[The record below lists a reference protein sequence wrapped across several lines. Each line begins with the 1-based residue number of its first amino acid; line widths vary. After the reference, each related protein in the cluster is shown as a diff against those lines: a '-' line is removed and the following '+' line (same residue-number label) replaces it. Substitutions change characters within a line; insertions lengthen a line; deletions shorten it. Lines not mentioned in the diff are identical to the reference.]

1 MSTNPLYQKIQA
13 AYRAQIRP
21 SEPEIDQALRRI
33 YGHQFHLTSAG
44 PRLIAGAESLRNI
57 IRTINRIRLETG
69 FLEAE
74 TPAAP
79 PTAGRL
85 VVRCAHEGCQELAL
99 DRGSFCYMHDAE

>member
-1 MSTNPLYQKIQA
+1 MSPNPLYQKIQA

-33 YGHQFHLTSAG
+33 YGHQFHPTSAG
-44 PRLIAGAESLRNI
+44 PRLIAGAESLRNV

-69 FLEAE
+69 FLEAAA
-74 TPAAP
+74 PAAP
-79 PTAGRL
+79 APSRPLA
-85 VVRCAHEGCQELAL
+85 RCAHDGCQELAL